1 VAVNPRVRSE
11 MSGSEEKIDGC
22 DYHVRERCASESW
35 MMYYLG
41 GRYIY
46 IGLPPRN
53 PRVWGCARGGRSDH
67 LGAGLTVRGGGV
79 GKP

>member
-1 VAVNPRVRSE
+1 MAV
-11 MSGSEEKIDGC
+11 IT
-22 DYHVRERCASESW
+22 ESW